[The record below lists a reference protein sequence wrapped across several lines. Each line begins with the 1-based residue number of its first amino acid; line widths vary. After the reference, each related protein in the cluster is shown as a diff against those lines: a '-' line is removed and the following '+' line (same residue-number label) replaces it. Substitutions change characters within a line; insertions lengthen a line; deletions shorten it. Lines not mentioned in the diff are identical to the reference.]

1 MPERIT
7 RYYVEFNVLN
17 DTIGCRFSEHYINET
32 SEENYYC
39 NYTTGSTL
47 RIPKSKLGEVNLSTK
62 GDFTT
67 CRAFYKGTYEE
78 TIDKFR
84 VELLEIVG
92 GIRESLRKR
101 EHNAGKIYHRLT
113 EVQFARHIDVSQN

>member
-1 MPERIT
+1 MPEYIT

-17 DTIGCRFSEHYINET
+17 DTMGCRFSEHHINET
-32 SEENYYC
+32 SQENYYC

-78 TIDKFR
+78 TIGKFR
-84 VELLEIVG
+84 TELLEIMDA
-92 GIRESLRKR
+92 IRESLRKR
-101 EHNAGKIYHRLT
+101 EFNAGKMSHRLKELEFT
-113 EVQFARHIDVSQN
+113 RHVNVC